1 MYLDLDINSG
11 NISVPGCMTACVMS
25 KDSHYATVPPCLR
38 SLTL

>member
-25 KDSHYATVPPCLR
+25 KDSHFATVPP
-38 SLTL
+38 SVPSFTL